1 MKGTLYG
8 LGVGPGNSDLV
19 PIGAVRKLAEVDV
32 VFAASSPKNDFSHAL
47 NVVDEFLPDGVDVRY
62 LDFPMT
68 RDQAVLEAAWNE
80 NARMVLEVLD
90 AGKDAAFI
98 TIGDS
103 LLFSTWSYL
112 MATVKEHDENAQLV
126 SFSGVP
132 AYHAAASCLN
142 LPLVE
147 GSETLLVFPGV
158 KDLEH
163 FVEMGNSVDTLVV
176 MKAYKN
182 FDQLLDA
189 VSQMKGKHRVIAASN
204 VGLKNEAI
212 VEDAFTLRG
221 TKMPYLTMLIVK
233 SVK

>member
-8 LGVGPGNSDLV
+8 LGVGPGNPELL
-19 PIGAVRKLAEVDV
+19 PIGAVRRLEKVDV
-32 VFAASSPKNDFSHAL
+32 VFAASSPKNNYSHAL
-47 NVVDEFLPDGVDVRY
+47 NVVNEFLPEGVEVQH

-68 RDQAVLEAAWNE
+68 RDKDVLEAAWNK
-80 NARMVLEVLD
+80 NAEQVLEVLNS
-90 AGKDAAFI
+90 GKDAAFI

-112 MATVKEHDENAQLV
+112 MATVKEHDAEAKVKSLP
-126 SFSGVP
+126 GIP
-132 AYHAAASCLN
+132 AYHAAASCVN

-147 GSETLLVFPGV
+147 GSETMLVFPGV

-176 MKAYKN
+176 MKAYRN
-182 FDQLLDA
+182 FDALLDA
-189 VSQMKGKHRVIAASN
+189 VAQMDGTHQVMAASN
-204 VGLKNEAI
+204 VGLDNEAL

-221 TKMPYLTMLIVK
+221 QKMPYLTMLIVK
-233 SVK
+233 KIK